1 LDDPLPLLLNSF
13 QAAFADPKVIIAL
26 IVTAVLLLLS
36 ALIAAVEV
44 AFFSLSPPQL
54 QRLGQSGKSAGHKIT
69 QLLEKPKSLI
79 ATIVLSHNLVN
90 IGVVILSESLSDAL
104 LHFPDSPLLSF
115 ILQVVVVTFFIVLVG
130 EVIPKLYSAANPEG
144 IALASAYP
152 LELLVK
158 IFSPFNFLLVN
169 STRLLD
175 KRLKANSPQLSV
187 EELSHALELTSN
199 EHTPEEERKILEGI
213 VEFGNTEVKEIMTSR
228 LDIIATEQ
236 GAGFGELREMLIKTG
251 FSRIPVY
258 DKTLDK
264 VTGLLVVKDLLPH
277 TDSVDF
283 DWKTL
288 VRPAFYVPENKKIDD
303 LLREFQR
310 RKMHIAIV
318 VDEYG
323 GTSGLI
329 TLEDIIEEILG
340 EIHDEFDDEGHNY
353 HRIDANTW
361 DFEAKIHL
369 NDVYRIMEIDGV
381 EWEKRRGG
389 SDTLAGFVIEIAG
402 RIPPRNSIIDW
413 EGFRF
418 TIESADRRSI
428 QRIRVGLLNV
438 APEST
443 APRPMLILLAGLMLT
458 LFSCKE
464 APVPRPKG
472 YFRIDLPE
480 KQYLEFSED
489 APYAFSYPAYA
500 RLQPYTGGQN
510 SRFWYNMEF
519 DRFRATLH
527 LSYHQLEGKSGKE
540 LEDARDLVY
549 KHASRAN
556 AINEIPLSDKE
567 RRVYGLLYEIEG
579 NAASPIQFYLTDS
592 SRHFLRGALYFR
604 ASPNA
609 DSIQPV
615 VSFLKPDIE
624 KLMNSLRWK

>member
-1 LDDPLPLLLNSF
+1 MDDPLPFLLNSF
-13 QAAFADPKVIIAL
+13 QNAFADPKVIVAL
-26 IVTAVLLLLS
+26 IATVVLLIIS

-54 QRLGQSGKSAGHKIT
+54 QRLGQSGKSAGHRIT

-90 IGVVILSESLSDAL
+90 IGVVILSESLADSL
-104 LHFPDSPLLSF
+104 LHFPDNPLLSF

-144 IALASAYP
+144 IAMASVYP
-152 LELLVK
+152 VELLVK
-158 IFSPFNFLLVN
+158 LFSPINFLLVK
-169 STRLLD
+169 STGLLD
-175 KRLKANSPQLSV
+175 KRLKANNPQLSV

-228 LDIIATEQ
+228 LDMVAIEQ
-236 GAGFGELREMLIKTG
+236 GANFRELRDLLINTG

-277 TDSVDF
+277 ANSSEF
-283 DWKTL
+283 DWKGL
-288 VRPAFYVPENKKIDD
+288 IRPAFYVPENKKIDD

-353 HRIDANTW
+353 QRIDAGTW

-369 NDVYRIMEIDGV
+369 NDVYRIMEIDGL

-389 SDTLAGFVIEIAG
+389 ADTLAGFVIEIAG
-402 RIPPRNSIIDW
+402 RIPSRKSVIDW
-413 EGFRF
+413 EGYRF
-418 TIESADRRSI
+418 TIESADRRKI
-428 QRIRVGLLNV
+428 HRIRVAVPVPPDVGV
-438 APEST
+438 
-443 APRPMLILLAGLMLT
+443 RPMLAVLLAFT
-458 LFSCKE
+458 LALSACKE
-464 APVPRPKG
+464 TPSPKPKG
-472 YFRIDLPE
+472 YFRIDLPAKE
-480 KQYLEFSED
+480 YREFRSE
-489 APYAFSYPAYA
+489 APFIFSYPVYA
-500 RLQPYTGGQN
+500 SVEPYKGTQN
-510 SRFWYNMEF
+510 SLYWYNMEF
-519 DRFRATLH
+519 PRFRATLH
-527 LSYHQLEGKSGKE
+527 LSYHSLQGNSGKE
-540 LEDARDLVY
+540 LEDAHDLVY

-556 AINEIPLSDKE
+556 AINEIPIVDKS
-567 RRVYGLLYEIEG
+567 RQVYGLLYEIEG

-592 SRHFLRGALYFR
+592 TRHFLRGALYFR
-604 ASPNA
+604 SSPNA
-609 DSIQPV
+609 DSLQPV
-615 VSFLKPDIE
+615 ISFIRPDIE
-624 KLMNSLRWK
+624 KLMSSLRWP